1 MNQENFSPQ
10 ESLQVIESMIKKVKT
25 SYHDTGVG
33 PILWGCVV
41 TICSIVS
48 YFAQLHKHPQW
59 FAIWLLTLV
68 AVIPQIV
75 ISVRERKQKKYV
87 THNDVISGAVWTTFG
102 FSMMVISMIENL
114 GKLNIHSSV
123 YMLIYGIPTI
133 ITGWVCK
140 VKSMIIGGILCWLF
154 SISSVFVDYPY
165 PFLFMAASA
174 IAAWLIPG
182 LLLNYKY
189 RKLKAANV

>member
-10 ESLQVIESMIKKVKT
+10 ESLQVIESMIGKVKT

-48 YFAQLHKHPQW
+48 YFAHVYKHPQW

-68 AVIPQIV
+68 AVVPQIV
-75 ISVRERKQKKYV
+75 ISIKEKKEKKFV
-87 THNDVISGAVWTTFG
+87 THNDIVSGAVWTTFG
-102 FSMMVISMIENL
+102 FSMMVISMIENWGRL
-114 GKLNIHSSV
+114 HIHSSI

-133 ITGWVCK
+133 ITGWVCN
-140 VKSMIIGGILCWLF
+140 VKSMIVGGILCWVF
-154 SISSVFVDYPY
+154 AISSVFVDYPY